1 MPALIEEVTILE
13 LLELAAQRRASD
25 LHLAAGLPPLVRV
38 DGRLLALDYEPL
50 TPNECQRIV
59 YDILTDRQIGVF
71 EDTHELDLSYGV
83 PNLGRYRVNVYM
95 QRSAVGAALRLIPS
109 EIPSLEA
116 LALPRIVHEL
126 AEGTSGLVLVTGP
139 TGCGKSTTL
148 ANMLDHINRT
158 RECHVMTIEDP
169 IEYLHRHRKAMINQ
183 RELGSDTYAFPDALR
198 AVLREDPDVVLVG
211 EMRDLE
217 TISAAL
223 TIAETGHLVLA
234 TLHTRNAPQAVD
246 RIIDVFPPHQ
256 QEQVRVLLANTLEAV
271 VAQQLLPRYGTKG
284 RIPALEL
291 LVVNAAMRNLI
302 RECKTYQI
310 YSLMDTG
317 AEQGMQTM
325 DKALA
330 NLVRRGLVSREEA
343 ALRAID
349 MDNFNRWLRGV

>member
-1 MPALIEEVTILE
+1 MPVLIEEVALHE
-13 LLELAAQRRASD
+13 LLEIAAGRGASD
-25 LHLAAGLPPLVRV
+25 LHIAAGLPPLIRV
-38 DGRLLALDYEPL
+38 DGRLLPLDYEPL

-71 EDTHELDLSYGV
+71 EDSHELDLSYGL

-95 QRSAVGAALRLIPS
+95 QRSAVGAALRLIPT
-109 EIPSLEA
+109 EIPSIEE
-116 LALPRIVHEL
+116 LALPPIVHEL
-126 AEGTSGLVLVTGP
+126 ADRASGLVLVTGP

-148 ANMLDHINRT
+148 ANMIDHVNRT
-158 RECHVMTIEDP
+158 RDCHVMTIEDP

-217 TISAAL
+217 TINAAL

-256 QEQVRVLLANTLEAV
+256 QEQIRVLLANTLEAI

-284 RIPALEL
+284 RVPSLEI
-291 LVVNAAMRNLI
+291 LVVNAAVRNLV
-302 RECKTYQI
+302 RECKTHQI
-310 YSLMDTG
+310 YSLMDTSG
-317 AEQGMQTM
+317 EQGMQTM

-330 NLVRRGLVSREEA
+330 SLVRRGLVSREEG
-343 ALRAID
+343 ALRALD
-349 MDNFNRWLRGV
+349 MDNFNRWLRGI